1 MLIINMKQI
10 YTILILLLFS
20 SLSIVAQ
27 KFQGGVAAGLVG
39 SQVAGDTY
47 SGFHKPGAY
56 GALWVS
62 LAVNERSSFQTE
74 ISYFQKGSRH
84 NPDEKKQDYTFYLMR
99 LGYIEMPFLYQYHLK
114 NKLAIEVGPSFS
126 FLLHSYEELDYL
138 EVTYGDFSILNPSFM
153 AGVSYPVTEKLSA
166 HFRMNS
172 SLLSIRKD
180 EVNGSV
186 YRLFDR
192 GQYND
197 CILFFLSYKL

>member
-1 MLIINMKQI
+1 MSIVCMRKTYLII
-10 YTILILLLFS
+10 TIFLATVLIS
-20 SLSIVAQ
+20 RAQ
-27 KFQGGVAAGLVG
+27 AFQGGVAAGLVG

-56 GALWVS
+56 AGIWVR
-62 LAVNERSSFQTE
+62 LAAGERSSFQTE
-74 ISYFQKGSRH
+74 LSYFQKGSRH

-114 NKLAIEVGPSFS
+114 NKITLEVGPSFS
-126 FLLHSYEELDYL
+126 FLLHSQEERDYEEI
-138 EVTYGDFSILNPSFM
+138 TYGDFSLVNLSVM
-153 AGVSYPVTEKLSA
+153 AGFGYPVTERLGA

-172 SLLSIRKD
+172 SILSIRKD
-180 EVNGSV
+180 EINGAV
-186 YRLFDR
+186 HRIFDH

>member
-1 MLIINMKQI
+1 MKQL
-10 YTILILLLFS
+10 YTLVLILCVLALTS
-20 SLSIVAQ
+20 VAQ
-27 KFQGGVAAGLVG
+27 KFQGGVASGLVG

-47 SGFHKPGAY
+47 SGFNKPGAY
-56 GALWVS
+56 GGIWVR

-84 NPDEKKQDYTFYLMR
+84 NPDEKKGDFTLYLMR
-99 LGYIEMPFLYQYHLK
+99 LGYIEMPFLYQLHLR
-114 NKLAIEVGPSFS
+114 NKFMLEVGPSFS

-138 EVTYGDFSILNPSFM
+138 QVTYGDFSLINPSFM
-153 AGVSYPVTEKLSA
+153 AGIGYPVTAKISV
-166 HFRMNS
+166 HFRMDNS
-172 SLLSIRKD
+172 ILSIRKD
-180 EVNGSV
+180 KVNGAR